1 MKYIYI
7 VFIFFYSCNSGSI
20 YMKNMNE
27 HNDIRQRGSYQN
39 SYYYDRNH
47 EVDEQQRERENEQ
60 EERENEQCEDC
71 KLYKIL

>member
-7 VFIFFYSCNSGSI
+7 VFIFFYSCSSGSI

-27 HNDIRQRGSYQN
+27 NNEIQQRESYQD

-47 EVDEQQRERENEQ
+47 EVDEEQRGREDEQ
-60 EERENEQCEDC
+60 EEQCEDC
-71 KLYKIL
+71 YF